1 MKKPAIMN
9 LGLGLGL
16 LGGIVAVASLGIF
29 YEDDDGTIATT
40 GAYLLAACLY
50 FALGGA
56 FAKHGQWSSKVLA
69 FMAFVTV
76 GIIAGGTIAEY
87 YDPRFGVVGTVI
99 AVAII
104 VIGMTSGVKKYVD
117 SERTIY

>member
-40 GAYLLAACLY
+40 GA
-50 FALGGA
+50 
-56 FAKHGQWSSKVLA
+56 
-69 FMAFVTV
+69 
-76 GIIAGGTIAEY
+76 
-87 YDPRFGVVGTVI
+87 
-99 AVAII
+99 
-104 VIGMTSGVKKYVD
+104 
-117 SERTIY
+117 

>member
-1 MKKPAIMN
+1 
-9 LGLGLGL
+9 
-16 LGGIVAVASLGIF
+16 
-29 YEDDDGTIATT
+29 
-40 GAYLLAACLY
+40 
-50 FALGGA
+50 
-56 FAKHGQWSSKVLA
+56 
-69 FMAFVTV
+69 MAFVTV

-87 YDPRFGVVGTVI
+87 YDTRFGAVGTVI